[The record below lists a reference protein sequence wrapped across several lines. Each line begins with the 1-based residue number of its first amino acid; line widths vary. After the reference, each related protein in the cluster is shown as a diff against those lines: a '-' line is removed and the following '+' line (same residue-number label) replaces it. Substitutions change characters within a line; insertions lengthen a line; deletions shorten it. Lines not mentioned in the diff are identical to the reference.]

1 MDHGVVERVVVVR
14 DHLDGVLPRTVRGRA
29 LHIPHLAEGRGLP
42 ELLLHDRDVFLPV
55 SAPYH
60 VPGGRRHLRPVARA
74 DRLGL
79 LHFLPF
85 RLVEVCL
92 VRIRNPQKRKR
103 VAEEQPFLPIGVT
116 VPTYRAVGYARGLGL
131 LLRARPDGLDDF
143 EALVCIVPFAESVL
157 LGRAELLDLTPR
169 AAQMRAPLRI
179 RERHETEYPDRSVA
193 LSLDH
198 AAQPPLFIGEASV
211 LRIDG
216 RHRTRERRRGRGG
229 GGDVEDAERVVLHV
243 RVAPQPEHA
252 PAVERCL
259 HAVASEL
266 AALAGVQVQAALLAF
281 GEESRAAHAADAFRD
296 LPARH
301 LHLVLAAGTRH
312 EAESGVAEAVLLPSA
327 LYREP
332 RLAPHELGRVDRRH
346 AGVVRDV
353 HLPMGSSEEHER
365 HGPAV
370 LFIHHLDPA
379 RFNGRGSRHA
389 RDENA
394 VEYGPC
400 LFHGA

>member
-1 MDHGVVERVVVVR
+1 MFTALRV
-14 DHLDGVLPRTVRGRA
+14 
-29 LHIPHLAEGRGLP
+29 
-42 ELLLHDRDVFLPV
+42 
-55 SAPYH
+55 
-60 VPGGRRHLRPVARA
+60 
-74 DRLGL
+74 
-79 LHFLPF
+79 
-85 RLVEVCL
+85 
-92 VRIRNPQKRKR
+92 
-103 VAEEQPFLPIGVT
+103 
-116 VPTYRAVGYARGLGL
+116 
-131 LLRARPDGLDDF
+131 
-143 EALVCIVPFAESVL
+143 
-157 LGRAELLDLTPR
+157 
-169 AAQMRAPLRI
+169 
-179 RERHETEYPDRSVA
+179 RERDETEDPDRPAA
-193 LSLDH
+193 LPLDH
-198 AAQPPLFIGEASV
+198 AAQPTLFIGEAPV

-216 RHRTRERRRGRGG
+216 RHRTRKRRRGRSG

-312 EAESGVAEAVLLPSA
+312 EAESGVAEAVLLPSIPVA